1 MVVTDYLIDPE
12 GKDWNHLL
20 GYWTPL
26 LPASFRL
33 WLVNKLGELFGT
45 DANGA
50 VHRLEV
56 GTANISRIAMDRTD
70 FARLIDVRA
79 NAELWLRIS
88 LTDACRSSGMRLAV
102 DECYGFK
109 IPPPLLGKYAAS
121 NLIPVKLDSHYSWL
135 AHINRQD
142 EIYWAGD

>member
-1 MVVTDYLIDPE
+1 MVVTDYLIDPA

-88 LTDACRSSGMRLAV
+88 LTDACRSSGTRLAA

-109 IPPPLLGKYAAS
+109 IPPPLLGRYEAS
-121 NLIPVKLDSHYSWL
+121 N
-135 AHINRQD
+135 
-142 EIYWAGD
+142 